1 MVIAPLGNLC
11 AASGAI
17 PTADKA
23 GSAEELLTPVV
34 EDEQLAARLLVQL
47 YPNPASERVMITGL
61 VNGPLT
67 YTVFG
72 ARGAVLAQGTTT
84 DRSIPVH
91 QLPAGLY
98 AIALKDEQGLRHVHH
113 LAVMR

>member
-47 YPNPASERVMITGL
+47 YPNPASDRVMITGL
-61 VNGPLT
+61 VNGPLA

-72 ARGAVLAQGTTT
+72 AHGAVLDQGTTT

-91 QLPAGLY
+91 QLPAGLH
-98 AIALKDEQGLRHVHH
+98 AVALRDGSGQRCVER
-113 LAVMR
+113 VMVER